1 MKQTVQENKQDQ
13 KAKESNFPEIKPVK
27 PTDDTAYI
35 QPVIGKLG
43 WDTRPDYKGLF
54 GLGTS
59 PDNGVNFH
67 VFLTFDGLN
76 FDADDIDNIWNNGTS
91 DRVKKEVD
99 SATAEIPDAI
109 AKAQDAVNRANSAV
123 ANSKVNSDAIK
134 AMESAAAEAKSGA
147 DQAIKDAQAAIKNVA
162 SDAAAIKQN
171 VANVESQVASAQSAN
186 AAAVQQLN
194 NDLSTAKQ
202 NIATANA
209 NLTKAQSAIDDNK
222 KAIADSVAKINSD
235 IANDR
240 KDMDVTRTQLSSAQD
255 AIAKNRKDLESNVA
269 DINSEI
275 AQDRKGIAAAQQANA
290 DTAKQLGDYAKQAA
304 AQGKTIKSLQDDD
317 NSTKL
322 TIADIKGN
330 VSQVQDSVSGLS
342 ASLKDTQGNLATV
355 KALADSLNATMTDH
369 GKSIAALQATA
380 QSLSSTLSDA
390 DGRLSK
396 VEQTAKSQSTTLS
409 TMQGNL
415 SQVKQ
420 EADSLTAN
428 LKDTQGD
435 IAKVQATAKGLSEQ
449 ITTAQGAITAL
460 QTDVSGIKATIADHD
475 KNIHTL
481 QATAKSL
488 TDSMADAQGNISK
501 LQATAAG
508 LTSKFTDQ
516 SGRLSKVEQ
525 TAAEHS
531 TTISNLRSEVE
542 WKQVSNST
550 LDTMKSAG
558 HFWGTGKA
566 LTGKPG
572 NIKDT
577 DQVRVVV
584 EAPSANSVSQTLYAN
599 GLVWQRSF
607 DGKTWSKW
615 VRSANQGDVDTLQG
629 SITQVKQT
637 AAGLTT
643 TIHDAQN
650 NIAQI
655 QTTAKGLSQQ
665 IESAQGDIA
674 NLTKTATGLQASLAD
689 HSKRIATVEARAD
702 KLESDMKDAQ
712 GNITTA
718 MQTASAASVTASDA
732 KSNAA
737 TAVVT
742 ASGTK
747 TAAEDAKSDAAEAQL
762 TASAASVTAKDAK
775 SDVMTV
781 TATASDAK
789 ALATNANSQA
799 AEAKFA
805 ADNFSVKLSGVEKSV
820 TSAANQASAATSTA
834 NQANAAA
841 GKAQSTANQANT
853 NAGAAQSAAGKA
865 QAAANSNAKQIDNV
879 ATTVSTVQTS
889 LKATQT
895 ELSGKADKATVDA
908 TNNRLDDTNAQV
920 KIIAGEVSSKAE
932 QTTVTNLSNTVNNI
946 KGSIDWKTV
955 TGPFDANAYKT
966 TQRIFYRDTQAKN
979 TPNTGWFYFK
989 VDAGAS
995 DRITQTLTRDN
1006 ATDTWTRVWNGSW
1019 SAWTKQ
1025 ATGNDIANIQ
1035 AQVTKQSTEISNNT
1049 TAINLKADKTET
1061 DTIKHTVQQQQAQ
1074 QQIMADQIKTKVTSS
1089 DVQGI
1094 LADGKYATQDY
1105 TQSIV
1110 NQTSQTLNSN
1120 ITEVKRAADS
1130 NHQAD
1135 VSRMTNLQQSIDG
1148 IQGVVKTKADQST
1161 VTQLAD
1167 AFQVKVAGTELVNI
1181 ASLDLEWT
1189 QGVDNECHTLADFNA
1204 SQIKKGTQL
1213 ELSFDYMVD
1222 AKDKDCGFT
1231 VQLDNDPY
1239 MFWGNNYTNAVHG
1252 KKGHFTATVVAGDL
1266 SKSKAKHINIRS
1278 NWWKG
1283 TLHITNLTVTPKE
1296 ELQSALNIL
1305 SGDINLRVATKDLL
1319 SQINM
1324 EAGRTL
1330 IQSKKIFLDA
1340 DSVAFSGKAFIPSAA
1355 ITSLVADKVTT
1366 GWLNTNNVSLGDGS
1380 TRIWA
1385 RSGSLYITGADQGDS
1400 YNMRVNGDSIEF
1412 VTREIPNNVQY
1423 MDGITPM
1430 YQISY
1435 DGGGK
1440 SRLKIRS
1447 FNKLTNSKEFPVD
1460 MYDSI
1465 NISKD
1470 ELDFAAGNSMKMLVE
1485 DAGVHVRP
1493 TLFFDNNT
1501 SGAFAGFTRGDNS
1514 DTVEFNTG
1522 NNSGE
1527 NFHVNCGARFL
1538 QYVYINGYA
1547 KAQGWLTNSTLSK
1560 KTNIA
1565 ELDTKVALD
1574 KIRQDKQYTY
1584 EYIQNL
1590 KKGENDPQAS
1600 FIIDDVNAVSQY
1612 TPPREFIDRSGKY
1625 REPAV
1630 ELSYLVAAVQELDK
1644 TVQQQAQTIQKL
1656 EEKTNE

>member
-1 MKQTVQENKQDQ
+1 M
-13 KAKESNFPEIKPVK
+13 
-27 PTDDTAYI
+27 
-35 QPVIGKLG
+35 
-43 WDTRPDYKGLF
+43 F

-762 TASAASVTAKDAK
+762 TASQAGVTAKDAK

-789 ALATNANSQA
+789 MLATNANSQA
-799 AEAKFA
+799 MEAKA
-805 ADNFSVKLSGVEKSV
+805 AANQVTITLSGVEETA
-820 TSAANQASAATSTA
+820 TSAASQASAATSTA
-834 NQANAAA
+834 NQAN
-841 GKAQSTANQANT
+841 T
-853 NAGAAQSAAGKA
+853 AAGKA
-865 QAAANSNAKQIDNV
+865 QATADSNAKQIGNV
-879 ATTVSTVQTS
+879 VTTVSTVQTN

-895 ELSGKADKATVDA
+895 ELSGKADKATVDN
-908 TNNRLDDTNAQV
+908 TNKKVSDLSGQVNVIAGQV
-920 KIIAGEVSSKAE
+920 KLAAAQSDVDELKKQSVKQEGQI
-932 QTTVTNLSNTVNNI
+932 Q
-946 KGSIDWKTV
+946 
-955 TGPFDANAYKT
+955 ANA
-966 TQRIFYRDTQAKN
+966 
-979 TPNTGWFYFK
+979 
-989 VDAGAS
+989 
-995 DRITQTLTRDN
+995 
-1006 ATDTWTRVWNGSW
+1006 NGLLS
-1019 SAWTKQ
+1019 
-1025 ATGNDIANIQ
+1025 
-1035 AQVTKQSTEISNNT
+1035 
-1049 TAINLKADKTET
+1049 KADKTVT
-1061 DTIKHTVQQQQAQ
+1061 DALNHTVQQQQAQ
-1074 QQIMADQIKTKVTSS
+1074 QQVLADQVKTKVTSS

-1094 LADGKYATQDY
+1094 LANGHYATQAY

-1120 ITEVKRAADS
+1120 ITEVKRTADS

-1135 VSRMTNLQQSIDG
+1135 VTRMTNLQQSIDG
-1148 IQGVVKTKADQST
+1148 IQGVVKNKADQST

-1167 AFQVKVAGTELVNI
+1167 TYQVKLTGTSLANVGSADVKWTKGADNDYIIVAYFDVSKVKPGTR
-1181 ASLDLEWT
+1181 LDLEFDYT
-1189 QGVDNECHTLADFNA
+1189 ADA
-1204 SQIKKGTQL
+1204 KGT
-1213 ELSFDYMVD
+1213 
-1222 AKDKDCGFT
+1222 DCDFM
-1231 VQLDNDPY
+1231 VQLDGTPWTI
-1239 MFWGNNYTNAVHG
+1239 WGEGYTHAT
-1252 KKGHFTATVVAGDL
+1252 KGQTGHYRKIIVAGDW
-1266 SKSKAKHINIRS
+1266 SKDGAKHIALRTNK
-1278 NWWKG
+1278 WKG
-1283 TLHITNLTVTPKE
+1283 TLHISNLTLTSGENVQT
-1296 ELQSALNIL
+1296 ALNML
-1305 SGDINLRVATKDLL
+1305 TDDVNMRVQKGDLL
-1319 SQINM
+1319 SQINL

-1330 IQSKKIFLDA
+1330 FQSKKIFMDA
-1340 DSVAFSGKAFIPSAA
+1340 DSIVFGPNSRAFIPSAA
-1355 ITSLVADKVTT
+1355 IVNLDASKITFYGAGNTYATMGAGVKQFDDDKQKSTINLQYNGGVEVHASNQLGSIFTMHDDTIRLAVKSQVYGSGSGQPVNQQYSGVWFGSNFTLMNTVDKEGKTT
-1366 GWLNTNNVSLGDGS
+1366 GWAIGS
-1380 TRIWA
+1380 NKSDSNKDYRAYLYDNSTSIQPNYGVGIGTTRFDV
-1385 RSGSLYITGADQGDS
+1385 Y
-1400 YNMRVNGDSIEF
+1400 
-1412 VTREIPNNVQY
+1412 
-1423 MDGITPM
+1423 
-1430 YQISY
+1430 
-1435 DGGGK
+1435 
-1440 SRLKIRS
+1440 
-1447 FNKLTNSKEFPVD
+1447 
-1460 MYDSI
+1460 
-1465 NISKD
+1465 
-1470 ELDFAAGNSMKMLVE
+1470 AGNSQLFLGPDKAELRGNDHATVHGNDHTFIEGGDQQIYMHNGE
-1485 DAGVHVRP
+1485 IDIGNPNNIGSATGVH
-1493 TLFFDNNT
+1493 
-1501 SGAFAGFTRGDNS
+1501 
-1514 DTVEFNTG
+1514 
-1522 NNSGE
+1522 
-1527 NFHVNCGARFL
+1527 L
-1538 QYVYINGYA
+1538 QVFGWATYNGYVEA
-1547 KAQGWLTNSTLSK
+1547 MGFNQKSTLSS
-1560 KTNIA
+1560 KTRIQPLDTAKALATINATDLTTFQYKTEIA
-1565 ELDTKVALD
+1565 EGMTKRHA
-1574 KIRQDKQYTY
+1574 
-1584 EYIQNL
+1584 
-1590 KKGENDPQAS
+1590 GP
-1600 FIIDDVNAVSQY
+1600 IIDDVHDVAQY
-1612 TPPREFIDRSGKY
+1612 QTPDAFVAENRQGRSDGDI
-1625 REPAV
+1625 V
-1630 ELSYLVAAVQELDK
+1630 GFLMGAVQELSK
-1644 TVQQQAQTIQKL
+1644 QLNELK
-1656 EEKTNE
+1656 EEVKSNE